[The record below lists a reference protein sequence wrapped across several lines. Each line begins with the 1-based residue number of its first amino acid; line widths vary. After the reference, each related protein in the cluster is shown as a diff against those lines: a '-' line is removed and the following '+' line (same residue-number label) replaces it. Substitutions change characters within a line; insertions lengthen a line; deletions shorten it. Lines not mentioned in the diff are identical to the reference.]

1 MLTWIETNS
10 HAISY
15 NLKQCKKLLSPG
27 TLLMP
32 VIKRNAYGHGFLETA
47 RIVGESE
54 IVDRICVASLDEAI
68 TLLKHGIKKPII
80 ILSFYELDS
89 PDIALAIQNN
99 VAFPVYDKKQVSALD
114 TCAKRLKKTA
124 LIHVKIDTGTSR
136 LGILPHE
143 AVGFATYIKKFQ
155 HLNWEGLWSHFSSS
169 ENDPMETAR
178 QKNIFDQVVADLR
191 KTGNE
196 PPLKHFAC
204 TASTILHPE
213 THYNAVRVG
222 LGTYGLYP
230 STVCQKKIRLKPAL
244 AWYTRLIQIKNIPA
258 GTSISYG
265 KTYTTKRPTVLGIL
279 PVGYYDG
286 YDRKLS
292 SKAHVLVKG
301 ERCPVLGRICMNLTM
316 IDLTDVRKK
325 IKPGDPVT
333 LIGGSTK
340 SFISA
345 DELAEHCST
354 INYEIVDRLNPLI
367 PRIVT

>member
-10 HAISY
+10 RAITY
-15 NLKQCKKLLSPG
+15 NLKQFKKTLGPG
-27 TLLMP
+27 VLLMP

-47 RIVGESE
+47 HIVGESA
-54 IVDRICVASLDEAI
+54 IVDRICVASLDEAVS
-68 TLLKHGIKKPII
+68 LLKHGIKKPIV

-89 PDIALAIQNN
+89 PDILLAIRNN
-99 VAFPVYDKKQVSALD
+99 VAFPVYDKKQISTLD
-114 TCAKRLKKTA
+114 RYAKSLKKTA
-124 LIHVKIDTGTSR
+124 IVHVKIDTGTSR

-143 AVGFATYIKKFQ
+143 AVNFATYIKKFS
-155 HLNWEGLWSHFSSS
+155 HIKWEGLWSHFSSS

-178 QKNIFDQVVADLR
+178 QKTIFDQVVSDL
-191 KTGNE
+191 KQAGSE

-204 TASTILHPE
+204 TASTILYPD

-230 STVCQKKIRLKPAL
+230 SLACQKKITLKPAL
-244 AWYTRLIQIKNIPA
+244 AWHTRLIQVKNIPA

-265 KTYTTKRPTVLGIL
+265 KTFTTKRPTVLGIL
-279 PVGYYDG
+279 PIGYYDG

-301 ERCPVLGRICMNLTM
+301 KRCAVLGRICMNLTM
-316 IDLTDVRKK
+316 IDLTDLNTPV
-325 IKPGDPVT
+325 KPGEQVT
-333 LIGGSTK
+333 LIGNSKKAT
-340 SFISA
+340 ISA
-345 DELAEHCST
+345 DELAENSTT

-367 PRIVT
+367 PRIIL